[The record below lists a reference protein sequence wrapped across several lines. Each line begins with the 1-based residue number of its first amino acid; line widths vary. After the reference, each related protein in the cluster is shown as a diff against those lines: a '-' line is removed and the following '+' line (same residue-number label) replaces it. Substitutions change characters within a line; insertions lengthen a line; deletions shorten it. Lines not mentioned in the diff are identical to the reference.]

1 MGTNQQ
7 FMPWNLILDFGNTRL
22 KASLFFDG
30 ALREHHVLE
39 APTAE
44 AVLEV
49 AGGKPVQAGILASV
63 RNDDAGLEHVLSP
76 FFPLLRLG
84 PDTQL
89 PIRNEYGS
97 PHTLGYDRIAASC
110 AAGQLFP
117 GRPVLAIVAG
127 TCITYNFTTA
137 DGVFLGGAISPGI
150 GMRLKAM
157 HEYTQKL
164 PLVEMEGPVAFPAPD
179 TATSLRTGALYAAQ
193 LETNAFFYEL
203 KAQYPDLAAVI
214 GGGDA
219 PVLAN
224 GLKNDIFARP
234 FLVQEGLNRILEYHA
249 SSIQR

>member
-1 MGTNQQ
+1 
-7 FMPWNLILDFGNTRL
+7 MPWNLILDFGNTRL

-30 ALREHHVLE
+30 ALREHHILE
-39 APTAE
+39 TPTAD

-63 RNDDAGLEHVLSP
+63 RSDDAGLEDALTD
-76 FFPLLRLG
+76 FFPLHRLG
-84 PDTQL
+84 PDTRL
-89 PIRNEYGS
+89 PITNKYGS

-110 AAGQLFP
+110 AAGQLFA

-137 DGVFLGGAISPGI
+137 AGGFLGGAISPGI
-150 GMRLKAM
+150 GMRLRAM
-157 HEYTQKL
+157 HEYTQRL
-164 PLVEMEGPVAFPAPD
+164 PLVDMQGPVAFPATD
-179 TATSLRTGALYAAQ
+179 TDTSLRTGAVYAAQ
-193 LETNAFFYEL
+193 LEANAFYLEL
-203 KAQYPDLAAVI
+203 KAQYPELAAVI

-219 PVLAN
+219 SVLAN

-249 SSIQR
+249 SNL

>member
-1 MGTNQQ
+1 
-7 FMPWNLILDFGNTRL
+7 MPWNLILDFGNTRL

-30 ALREHHVLE
+30 VLREHHILE
-39 APTAE
+39 TPTAE

-49 AGGKPVQAGILASV
+49 AGGKPVQAGMLASV
-63 RNDDAGLEHVLSP
+63 RTDDAGLGEQLSP
-76 FFPLLRLG
+76 FFPLHRLG
-84 PDTQL
+84 PDTLL
-89 PIRNEYGS
+89 PLTNKYGS

-117 GRPVLAIVAG
+117 GQPVLAIVAG

-137 DGVFLGGAISPGI
+137 AGEFLGGAISPGI
-150 GMRLKAM
+150 GMRLRAM

-164 PLVEMEGPVAFPAPD
+164 PLVDMEGPISFPAPD
-179 TATSLRTGALYAAQ
+179 THTSLRTGAVYAAQ
-193 LETNAFFYEL
+193 LEATAFYAEL
-203 KAQYPDLAAVI
+203 KAQYHNLAAVI

-219 PVLAN
+219 QILAN

-249 SSIQR
+249 PSISR